1 MNENLL
7 QFVWKYFSRHSDDM
21 IVIRKSMVDICDGD
35 LSAAMMISQLLYWH
49 DKYKDQERWMK
60 ISREE
65 WFDQCRLSP
74 WKIREANKSLKKSG
88 FMEIKIK
95 RFNKLTCSHYR
106 INFENLKNALLQY
119 IKSELRKSGNHPS
132 EELRKSGNHP
142 SIGRAETTLPLT
154 ENTSQSI
161 TTTSNGIFS
170 SDQTQKEI
178 TPVELIQIYRD
189 ELPDNPMVI
198 QELGS
203 KKIDH
208 DLLRQIKVFKEQW
221 PHHMEGEKLTMES
234 FRRYIN
240 KFKVNFRGFISE
252 YEKKGEIR
260 GIFLQNGLPQLLT
273 ISTLTRFFDP
283 KGGLH

>member
-7 QFVWKYFSRHSDDM
+7 QFVWKYFSSHSDDM

-74 WKIREANKSLKKSG
+74 WKIREANKFLKKSG

-119 IKSELRKSGNHPS
+119 IESESRKSGNHPS

-142 SIGRAETTLPLT
+142 SNGRAETTLPLT

-161 TTTSNGIFS
+161 TTTSSSIFP

-178 TPVELIQIYRD
+178 TPVDFIEIYKEVFPNNPKPYQRIKNGAISKDLMEAIKNFREDYPLIVKGVKLTKEIFKDY
-189 ELPDNPMVI
+189 LMVFKDTAPNYC
-198 QELGS
+198 LGS
-203 KKIDH
+203 
-208 DLLRQIKVFKEQW
+208 
-221 PHHMEGEKLTMES
+221 
-234 FRRYIN
+234 
-240 KFKVNFRGFISE
+240 
-252 YEKKGEIR
+252 YEKKGVT
-260 GIFLQNGLPQLLT
+260 LKNGLMQFIKGEVAYNFLT
-273 ISTLTRFFDP
+273 VE
-283 KGGLH
+283 GGFYR